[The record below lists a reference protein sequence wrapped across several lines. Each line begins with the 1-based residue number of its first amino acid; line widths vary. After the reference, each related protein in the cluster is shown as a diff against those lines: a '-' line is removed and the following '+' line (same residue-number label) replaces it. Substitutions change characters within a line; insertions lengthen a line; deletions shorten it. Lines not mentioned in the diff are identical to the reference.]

1 MNTRKKNIYRVL
13 EPSPWTVPTNLR
25 CPAKTKNTLLLIP
38 QQHTTYWH
46 SGPSQ
51 LLQSLQDPP
60 DMSDIDMCS
69 TVFYLQWLHHTAMV
83 MCLISSRI
91 SRLHCLWHSERMN
104 MAAQNKRSQQRHAM
118 PCFCAWSWAS
128 MPASINTQLHHH
140 NSLPKYFWPLRS
152 QQQLRLHPANQ
163 CS

>member
-25 CPAKTKNTLLLIP
+25 CPAKTKKHI
-38 QQHTTYWH
+38 TTYTATTHHILTQWSFSAASVFAGSSWYERHWH
-46 SGPSQ
+46 VFNSFLSSMIAPYSNGYVPHQ
-51 LLQSLQDPP
+51 QQNQQASLP
-60 DMSDIDMCS
+60 
-69 TVFYLQWLHHTAMV
+69 
-83 MCLISSRI
+83 
-91 SRLHCLWHSERMN
+91 SERMN

>member
-1 MNTRKKNIYRVL
+1 MNCANKSALSCKNKKTHYYLYRNNTPHTDTVVL
-13 EPSPWTVPTNLR
+13 LSCFSLCRILPIW
-25 CPAKTKNTLLLIP
+25 ATLTCV
-38 QQHTTYWH
+38 QQF
-46 SGPSQ
+46 
-51 LLQSLQDPP
+51 
-60 DMSDIDMCS
+60 
-69 TVFYLQWLHHTAMV
+69 FYLQRLHHTAMV